1 MDRKGEKTT
10 IVNSPG
16 LIWPLRH
23 WDTWAFSGTPFDA
36 LCVCLSFHMCKDEDL
51 ITLIPDS
58 EIGYCRCVIPDEYAS
73 VCVFKRKK
81 QLYACVQS
89 QISCI
94 TSLFIR
100 ALFAWCWHNKQELIC
115 DIHTRQ
121 LNKSICG
128 TWWQP
133 AAHPELNF
141 QSTAPWLLWLFLKRV
156 WSDLS
161 WIKIYREGKIIC
173 ALNIFWRTSWT
184 WNRFRALSFCCYP
197 AVTSPKLLRFEH

>member
-1 MDRKGEKTT
+1 MCLRAVALYPFPAWQRFPAHCPPSQKPAHQPEMDRKGEKTT

-121 LNKSICG
+121 LNKRIQKAYVGPDDS
-128 TWWQP
+128 QP
-133 AAHPELNF
+133 PTLN
-141 QSTAPWLLWLFLKRV
+141 
-156 WSDLS
+156 
-161 WIKIYREGKIIC
+161 
-173 ALNIFWRTSWT
+173 
-184 WNRFRALSFCCYP
+184 
-197 AVTSPKLLRFEH
+197 